1 VLALSLLFYAW
12 GSPIDLLFILAAC
25 FFDYVI
31 SLIIT
36 RSGNALFKK
45 YVAGIAIILNLTA
58 LGYFKYINFII
69 SELNKI
75 ITGIGIQPLS
85 LAAATLPIGM
95 SFITFKKISYLVDRL
110 RGTAKQPN
118 SFSEYLLYVTFF
130 PQVMAGPIV
139 KYYEMAEQINKRS
152 VNVNLVFQG
161 IWRFSIGLGKKV
173 LIADSLGVFA
183 NRIFG
188 LEPVVLSVPYAWLG
202 ALSYTLQI
210 YFDFSGYSDMAIG
223 LGKMM
228 GFECVENFNF
238 PYISRNITEFWRRW
252 HISFTFW
259 MREYLYI
266 PLGGNR
272 VSSIRLY
279 INLWIVFL
287 LSGLW
292 HGANWTFVLW
302 GAYHGLFI
310 TLDKLFWQNIVNKL
324 NKIVSIAITFIII
337 TCGWVLFRSPDINF
351 AMKYYG
357 RMFGLNNMIEPSL
370 PIIWQESITSRGIF
384 IVLVALFFSFIPALN
399 IYNAIR
405 LRITNNLTDSMINGI
420 KLGIILTVYML
431 SIMSRS
437 ISNFNA
443 FIYFTF

>member
-1 VLALSLLFYAW
+1 
-12 GSPIDLLFILAAC
+12 
-25 FFDYVI
+25 
-31 SLIIT
+31 
-36 RSGNALFKK
+36 
-45 YVAGIAIILNLTA
+45 
-58 LGYFKYINFII
+58 
-69 SELNKI
+69 
-75 ITGIGIQPLS
+75 
-85 LAAATLPIGM
+85 
-95 SFITFKKISYLVDRL
+95 
-110 RGTAKQPN
+110 
-118 SFSEYLLYVTFF
+118 
-130 PQVMAGPIV
+130 MAGPIV